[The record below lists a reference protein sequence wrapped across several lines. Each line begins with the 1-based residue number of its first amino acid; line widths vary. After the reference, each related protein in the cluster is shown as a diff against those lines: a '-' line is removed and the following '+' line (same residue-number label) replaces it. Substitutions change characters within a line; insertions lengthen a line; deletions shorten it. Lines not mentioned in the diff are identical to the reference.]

1 MSLYCKVCTRTSID
15 LINKAIKE
23 AKEKLAGEKVDRSDM
38 KSKARVLKAVIKD
51 LALKVNINLDKKE

>member
-1 MSLYCKVCTRTSID
+1 MNLYCKLCVRMSID

-23 AKEKLAGEKVDRSDM
+23 AKEKLAGEKVDKSDM

-51 LALKVNINLDKKE
+51 LALEVNINLE